1 MPIAI
6 INTAVSVFFVYLS
19 HLEHIRALR
28 PSTILCLFL
37 GTTLIFDLPR
47 LRTLS
52 FLPHNGTI
60 TTLFAVG
67 LITKAVILVL
77 ESKEKRALLKKG
89 YENSSIETTAGVF
102 NRSLFWWLNGLLQK
116 GSKTT
121 LTIDSLPTLDDELKE
136 AANARSLSE
145 KWKDGTVKVTLTPGN
160 NY

>member
-1 MPIAI
+1 MPISV
-6 INTAVSVFFVYLS
+6 INTAISIFFVYLS
-19 HLEHIRALR
+19 HLEHIRSLR

-37 GTTLIFDLPR
+37 SASLIFDLPR

-60 TTLFAVG
+60 TTVFAVG

-77 ESKEKRALLKKG
+77 ESKEKRALLKKA

-102 NRSLFWWLNGLLQK
+102 NRSIFWWLNGLLLK
-116 GSKTT
+116 GSRTT

-136 AANARSLSE
+136 AANAQSLTE
-145 KWKDGTVKVTLTPGN
+145 KWKNGTVKVT
-160 NY
+160 